1 MSSIMHRSSAT
12 KYLTSIMFALSLS
25 GCATY
30 YGATR
35 IQSVPSGAQVIDM
48 EDGSIVGVTPTLYL
62 RKDNSDL
69 RQTIIIRFKKDGYYD
84 KTSSFWMEMR
94 LTSAEDAKKNSAL
107 VEIELQDKG

>member
-1 MSSIMHRSSAT
+1 
-12 KYLTSIMFALSLS
+12 
-25 GCATY
+25 
-30 YGATR
+30 
-35 IQSVPSGAQVIDM
+35 M

-94 LTSAEDAKKNSAL
+94 HTSAEDAKKNSAL